1 MRTATVI
8 WIERIGIGYGDY
20 VNNYHSNEVE
30 FEGDFDIE
38 AMERECERRFDEWW
52 IDYRG
57 IYEVW
62 IDGVMVWE
70 S

>member
-1 MRTATVI
+1 MRVATVV
-8 WIERIGIGYGDY
+8 WIERIYIGYGDY
-20 VNNYHSNEVE
+20 VNHYNSNEVE

-38 AMERECERRFDEWW
+38 AMERECERRFDEQRV
-52 IDYRG
+52 DYRG

-62 IDGVMVWE
+62 IDGRMVWE